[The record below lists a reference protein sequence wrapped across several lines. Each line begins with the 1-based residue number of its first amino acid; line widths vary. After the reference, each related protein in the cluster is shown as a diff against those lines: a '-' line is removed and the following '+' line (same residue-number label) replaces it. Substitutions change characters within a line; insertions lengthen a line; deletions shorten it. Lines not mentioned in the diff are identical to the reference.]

1 MKKMMFIFVMLVMV
15 AMSANAQRIAEQ
27 RYENGVAVAYLEN
40 GQRVNMSDL
49 PAARYRNGETIQQGI
64 ARTQY
69 EDASAYAARF
79 RVNNSYGYGMYGAGM
94 YPVYGGS
101 GSTFS
106 IGNEHWGFSTGSSEF
121 GGYKTSGTGIR
132 IGSFHIGTSKSG
144 YTQPSYNNGTSYE
157 AAPTASQKKAA
168 AKAAAKRYSQMR
180 AAGVTSNGNTNS
192 NSNSN
197 VTTSTGASVLLY

>member
-79 RVNNSYGYGMYGAGM
+79 RVTTNNYGYGMYGGY

-101 GSTFS
+101 GSSFS

-121 GGYKTSGTGIR
+121 GGYKSSGTSLR
-132 IGSFHIGTSKSG
+132 IGSFQIGSTKSG

-168 AKAAAKRYSQMR
+168 AKAAAKRYSQNR
-180 AAGVTSNGNTNS
+180 ANATATD
-192 NSNSN
+192 SN
-197 VTTSTGASVLLY
+197 VTTTTSDGTNVLYY

>member
-1 MKKMMFIFVMLVMV
+1 MKKMFFAIVMVMV
-15 AMSANAQRIAEQ
+15 AMVANAQRIAEQ

-79 RVNNSYGYGMYGAGM
+79 RVNNSYGYGMYGGY

-101 GSTFS
+101 GSSFS

-121 GGYKTSGTGIR
+121 GGYKSSGTSLR
-132 IGSFHIGTSKSG
+132 IGSFQIGSTKSG

-168 AKAAAKRYSQMR
+168 AKAAAKRYSQNR
-180 AAGVTSNGNTNS
+180 ANATATD
-192 NSNSN
+192 SN